1 VNSRLGLAAQSTRKE
16 TSRSCWGFPRFS
28 PRRPRSKW
36 SKVNRQ
42 KATELVE
49 KGEMKPAGVR
59 EVEWAKADGRWDAAN
74 DAQSTAT
81 VPDDLQTGRC

>member
-1 VNSRLGLAAQSTRKE
+1 
-16 TSRSCWGFPRFS
+16 
-28 PRRPRSKW
+28 
-36 SKVNRQ
+36 
-42 KATELVE
+42 
-49 KGEMKPAGVR
+49 MKPAGVR